1 MLIVSINNI
10 LIIKI
15 PMLIFNLKLIL
26 KLKLNLKLILKLK
39 LKLNFH

>member
-39 LKLNFH
+39 LNLNFH